1 MRGEIS
7 TDNMNIDEL
16 IYKTKSASEEQIFGH
31 LNECSTFFVPE
42 LNAVVNVG
50 EYSKKIFQK
59 SVTFEAWNGG
69 RLAGLVAVYCND
81 SETRAAYITS
91 VSVVREFLGA
101 GVGSKLLGMCISYV
115 KLNRFLEIVLEVNVM
130 NAPAV
135 KLYHKYGFALF
146 EQKESSALMKLTFPV
161 LSESL
166 FF

>member
-16 IYKTKSASEEQIFGH
+16 IYRTKSASEEQIFGH
-31 LNECSTFFVPE
+31 LNECSALFVPE
-42 LNAVVNVG
+42 LNSVVNIR
-50 EYSKKIFQK
+50 EYSAKIFQK
-59 SVTFEAWNGG
+59 SVTFEAWNDG

-91 VSVVREFLGA
+91 VSGVREFLGA

-146 EQKESSALMKLTFPV
+146 ESKGSSALMKLTFPV

>member
-16 IYKTKSASEEQIFGH
+16 IYKTKSASEAQILGH
-31 LNECSTFFVPE
+31 LNECSALFVPD
-42 LNAVVNVG
+42 LNAAVNIR
-50 EYSKKIFQK
+50 EYSAKIFQK
-59 SVTFEAWNGG
+59 SVTFEAWNDG

-135 KLYHKYGFALF
+135 KLYQKYGFAIS
-146 EQKESSALMKLTFPV
+146 EHKGSSALMKLTFPV

>member
-16 IYKTKSASEEQIFGH
+16 IYRTKSASEEQIFGH
-31 LNECSTFFVPE
+31 LNECSTYFVPE

-59 SVTFEAWNGG
+59 SVTFEAWNDG

-115 KLNRFLEIVLEVNVM
+115 KLNRFIEIVLEVNVM

-135 KLYHKYGFALF
+135 KLYQKYGFAIF
-146 EQKESSALMKLTFPV
+146 ENKGSSTLMKLTFPV